1 MTVIIGFTNIIVI
14 KKIEKFSLKS
24 KHLSVPNF
32 FYDLD
37 KSAKLKTQKQKIEK
51 EKNRFLWSSYII
63 T

>member
-1 MTVIIGFTNIIVI
+1 MTVIIGFANIIVI

-24 KHLSVPNF
+24 KHLSVLNF

>member
-1 MTVIIGFTNIIVI
+1 MTVIIGFTNNIVI

-24 KHLSVPNF
+24 KHLSVLNF

>member
-1 MTVIIGFTNIIVI
+1 MTVIIGFANIIVI

-24 KHLSVPNF
+24 KHLSVLNF

-51 EKNRFLWSSYII
+51 EKNRFL
-63 T
+63 

>member
-37 KSAKLKTQKQKIEK
+37 KSAKLKSQKQKTEI
-51 EKNRFLWSSYII
+51 EKNRFL
-63 T
+63 

>member
-24 KHLSVPNF
+24 KHLSVLNF

>member
-24 KHLSVPNF
+24 KHLSALNF

-51 EKNRFLWSSYII
+51 EKNRFL
-63 T
+63 